1 MGDTVKQSILFT
13 IIFLIYLASEYIVF
27 SNTTP
32 PSKTSAETAIFLDVF
47 EVKVKKNDPGL
58 IWEPKIFLS
67 SQAIPFE
74 VSDSPE
80 AWNGAW
86 FEKMKNEPKE

>member
-1 MGDTVKQSILFT
+1 MRRFVLLVLFSVGGLFT
-13 IIFLIYLASEYIVF
+13 GKFVF
-27 SNTTP
+27 SSTP
-32 PSKTSAETAIFLDVF
+32 TVVQENAIFLDVF

-74 VSDSPE
+74 VSDGPE